1 MKTLCLEITNA
12 YFSVIIIFCIAE
24 EIHSMTWIIMI
35 GSNKDICHAP
45 NKGNGPFASIFRPV
59 SVIAS
64 TLLTSMILLHEFF
77 LIMYAYKCYNFE
89 CRVPSTSDCSMRPN
103 Y

>member
-24 EIHSMTWIIMI
+24 EIHSKTWIIMV
-35 GSNKDICHAP
+35 GSNKNICHAP

-77 LIMYAYKCYNFE
+77 FKLCMHISATILNIGFPVHLIV
-89 CRVPSTSDCSMRPN
+89 R
-103 Y
+103 